1 MVDGFAEDGTHVEL
15 YYQAKCERAKF
26 PLLGSTVAQGLTK
39 TEVERYSRQLVLP
52 ELGRQGQEKLKG
64 SAVVVVG
71 VGGLGIPTSVYL
83 AAAGVG
89 RIGIVDEDDVER
101 SNLHRQ
107 TIYTE
112 QDIGMPKARVAAERL
127 REVNPHVVVETH
139 EARLSSANAMEIL
152 KGYDVVVDCTD
163 NFPARYLI
171 NDACVL
177 LGRPDVYASI
187 FRFDGQASVFQASRG
202 PCYRCLFPEPPPPET
217 VQDCA
222 VAGVLGVLPGIM
234 GSIQAVEA
242 MKLVLG
248 HGEPLVGRLLLF
260 NAADM
265 TFNEL
270 RFKKNPDCPVCGR
283 KPTVRELIDYEE
295 FCGVRRATPSVEE
308 VVPLELK
315 RRIDA
320 GERVVLLD
328 VREPFEYA
336 FCRIENSKLIPLG
349 ELGRRMGELERSAE
363 IVVYCHTGVRSAR
376 AVEFLSSEG
385 FRRVRN
391 LKGGI
396 RAWAEEVDPK
406 MPIY

>member
-1 MVDGFAEDGTHVEL
+1 
-15 YYQAKCERAKF
+15 
-26 PLLGSTVAQGLTK
+26 
-39 TEVERYSRQLVLP
+39 VLP

-64 SAVVVVG
+64 SSVVVVG
-71 VGGLGIPTSVYL
+71 AGGLGIPTSVYL

-89 RIGIVDEDDVER
+89 RIGIVDEDEVEK

-112 QDIGMPKARVAAERL
+112 EDVGLPKARVAAERL
-127 REVNPHVVVETH
+127 RRVNPHVMVEPH
-139 EARLSSANAMEIL
+139 QARLSSTNAMEIL

-177 LGRPDVYASI
+177 LGKPDVYASI

-248 HGEPLVGRLLLF
+248 QGEPLLGRLLLF
-260 NAADM
+260 NATDM

-270 RFKKNPDCPVCGR
+270 RFKKNSDCPVCGQ
-283 KPTVRELIDYEE
+283 KPTVRNLIDYEE
-295 FCGVRRATPSVEE
+295 FCGVRRAIPIVEE
-308 VVPLELK
+308 VAPVELK
-315 RRIDA
+315 KKIDA
-320 GERVVLLD
+320 KERIVLLD
-328 VREPFEYA
+328 VREPFEHA
-336 FCRIENSKLIPLG
+336 FCKIENSRLIPLG
-349 ELGRRMGELERSAE
+349 ELRRRLGELDPSAE
-363 IVVYCHTGVRSAR
+363 TVVYCHTGVRSAR
-376 AVEFLSSEG
+376 AVDMLASEG
-385 FRRVRN
+385 FLRVRN

-396 RAWAEEVDPK
+396 KAWAKEVDPK
-406 MPIY
+406 TPIY